1 MRMKTKSFVCPWIGI
16 DGGRTCFLCCEPL
29 KASYMVCVLRHG
41 GDSMMTAMMTPRVN
55 VERKLAIIE
64 MFANVELP
72 GMEGDLSDE
81 EIVEQERL
89 CKAGEP
95 E

>member
-1 MRMKTKSFVCPWIGI
+1 
-16 DGGRTCFLCCEPL
+16 
-29 KASYMVCVLRHG
+29 
-41 GDSMMTAMMTPRVN
+41 MMTAMMTPREN

-72 GMEGDLSDE
+72 DVEGDLSDE
-81 EIVEQERL
+81 EIVKQERL

>member
-1 MRMKTKSFVCPWIGI
+1 
-16 DGGRTCFLCCEPL
+16 
-29 KASYMVCVLRHG
+29 
-41 GDSMMTAMMTPRVN
+41 MMTAMMTPRVN

>member
-1 MRMKTKSFVCPWIGI
+1 MLRAAEGVLYGVCITTW
-16 DGGRTCFLCCEPL
+16 
-29 KASYMVCVLRHG
+29 

-72 GMEGDLSDE
+72 DVEGDLSDE

-89 CKAGEP
+89 CKAGGP